1 MKVETI
7 SIGNELLYGR
17 IVDTN
22 ASYLAKQLSEE
33 GLKVH
38 YHTVVGDNQDD
49 IVSILSIAIER
60 SDMIITTGGLG
71 PTKDDITRDVIA
83 DFTENEL
90 LFDESSWEDIKAK
103 FFKKGINIADN
114 NRVQAMIPKGAR
126 IINNGIGTAPGF
138 CVPFK
143 DREIIS
149 LPGVPYEMKLMT
161 EHWVLPHIRKLIEY
175 SVNNQ
180 KADVFKW
187 HKFLLIKEI
196 NSFGISESLLGEK
209 IEHLMGQDKN
219 PLIGTQASINGIKV
233 RLCANANSKE
243 DAVGMLNDAA
253 KKVKQSLGISVYG
266 EDDIKL
272 EDAIYDLL
280 NKQNMSIATAE
291 SCTGGLIASLLT
303 NVPGISE
310 FYLEGIV
317 AYSNEAKTNIL
328 NVPEDLLIK
337 YGAVSS
343 QVASAMASGV
353 RKHAC
358 SDIGIGTTGI
368 AGPSGG
374 TEDKPVGLVFMAVDI
389 KGDITVKRFV
399 FSGNRLDIKNRSAH
413 NALNM
418 LRVRL
423 LKDIN

>member
-1 MKVETI
+1 MNIETI

-22 ASYLAKQLSEE
+22 AAYLAKQLSEE
-33 GLKVH
+33 GLNVH
-38 YHTVVGDNQDD
+38 YHTVVGDNHGD
-49 IVSILSIAIER
+49 IFSTLSMAIER

-71 PTKDDITRDVIA
+71 PTKDDITRNVIA
-83 DFTENEL
+83 DFTESDL
-90 LFDESSWEDIKAK
+90 LFDENSWEDIKAK
-103 FFKKGINIADN
+103 FSKKGINIADN
-114 NRVQAMIPKGAR
+114 NRVQAMIPKGAS
-126 IINNGIGTAPGF
+126 IINNGSGTAPGF
-138 CVPFK
+138 CVAFK
-143 DREIIS
+143 GKEILC

-161 EHWVLPHIRKLIEY
+161 EHWVLPHIKEQIEC
-175 SVNNQ
+175 SINNQ
-180 KADVFKW
+180 KADIFKP
-187 HKFLLIKEI
+187 HKFMLIKEI
-196 NSFGISESLLGEK
+196 NTFGISESLLGKK

-243 DAVGMLNDAA
+243 EVVRMIDDTAN
-253 KKVKQSLGISVYG
+253 KVRQSLGITVYG
-266 EDDIKL
+266 EDNIRL
-272 EDAIYDLL
+272 EDTIYHLL
-280 NKQNMSIATAE
+280 NNQKMTIATAE
-291 SCTGGLIASLLT
+291 SCTGGLVASLLT
-303 NVPGISE
+303 NVPGVSE
-310 FYLEGIV
+310 FFLQGVV

-328 NVPEDLLIK
+328 GVPEDLLIK

-353 RKHAC
+353 RKQAG

-374 TEDKPVGLVFMAVDI
+374 TEEKPVGLVFMAVDI
-389 KGDITVKRFV
+389 KGNIDVEKFL
-399 FSGNRLDIKNRSAH
+399 FSGNRLVIKNRSAH

-423 LKDIN
+423 LKIV